1 MYMIIYKKSTKK
13 IACTRTDNST
23 PAPQT
28 PQFWLSVYIKDNKLS
43 AAEAEDLTFV
53 ETEPVEGGFELDQ
66 YKWNE
71 STRQIEVDPNYV
83 APTPVTPAEPT
94 V

>member
-1 MYMIIYKKSTKK
+1 MYIIIYKKSTGK
-13 IACTRTDNST
+13 IVFTRTDTSAPT
-23 PAPQT
+23 PQS

-71 STRQIEVDPNYV
+71 STQQLEVDPNYV
-83 APTPVTPAEPT
+83 APTPIAPAEIT
-94 V
+94 E